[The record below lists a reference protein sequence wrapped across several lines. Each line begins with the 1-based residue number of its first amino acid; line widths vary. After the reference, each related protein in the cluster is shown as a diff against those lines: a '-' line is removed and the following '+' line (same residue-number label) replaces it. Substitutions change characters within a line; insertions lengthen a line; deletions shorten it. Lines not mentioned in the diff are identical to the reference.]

1 MVLTIARIVILL
13 FISTIMMLLAAHSTT
28 AEARIKRT
36 SFVYALV
43 AGFLI
48 ASDGKLIL
56 GVIEAAIFLVMIAFS
71 AISCL
76 YAYAGIEIEQKKSA
90 DKELANEECTALVV
104 VPLKKTEA
112 EVTYE
117 TVNMMVN
124 LAFAIFCACLAALM
138 VIRPTLLFPFYGKNP
153 VLFIISLFIIIV
165 NFDIAS
171 ASGTKSTRA
180 AENMDSSDGEVIF
193 FIVIVALV
201 LYGTIQLFA
210 FFAYDAADDKAREA
224 ATMNGVPRSYGKM
237 LPIKELY
244 GYADSLPRQLKYE
257 DIPYNNDAWIQREID
272 PESIIGD
279 EIYLIEDAT
288 HREYYCNLYSFSS
301 LYKVK
306 NDSSSEVIIHLLE
319 EDDETMPYMDI
330 YDSYYINPR
339 GEEDIASTL
348 YSIYIK
354 KEQILTY

>member
-1 MVLTIARIVILL
+1 MVLTITRIVILL

-48 ASDGKLIL
+48 ASDGKLVL
-56 GVIEAAIFLVMIAFS
+56 GVIEAAIFLVMVAFS

-90 DKELANEECTALVV
+90 NEECTALIV
-104 VPLKKTEA
+104 VPFKKTEA

-117 TVNMMVN
+117 TVDMMLN

-153 VLFIISLFIIIV
+153 VLFIISLIIIIV

-193 FIVIVALV
+193 SIVIVALV
-201 LYGTIQLFA
+201 LYGVIQLFA
-210 FFAYDAADDKAREA
+210 FFAYDTADDNAKKDVIS
-224 ATMNGVPRSYGKM
+224 GIPHYGII
-237 LPIKELY
+237 LPISERYDYEEELRRPMNSHVTQ
-244 GYADSLPRQLKYE
+244 ADNS
-257 DIPYNNDAWIQREID
+257 
-272 PESIIGD
+272 
-279 EIYLIEDAT
+279 IYLIEDDYN
-288 HREYYCNLYSFSS
+288 HY
-301 LYKVK
+301 
-306 NDSSSEVIIHLLE
+306 
-319 EDDETMPYMDI
+319 
-330 YDSYYINPR
+330 YYINLSDSGIICITDGKDDKKVSIRVMGYDGAYNSPLVIETEKAYVNIR
-339 GEEDIASTL
+339 GETKILETTYEIFVQDE
-348 YSIYIK
+348 
-354 KEQILTY
+354 EQILTY